1 MAAKILF
8 VDDEIEMGFMVSNLL
23 KMHGYEVVTA
33 ESVEM
38 ALELSDGMPL
48 SAIIL
53 DINLAGEDGFQL
65 MTYLK
70 RNHPEVPIIIYSG
83 MEHDEAVIQKAL
95 SQGASQYIRKGGP
108 LDDLVTAVRNT
119 LPGA

>member
-1 MAAKILF
+1 MPGKILF

-23 KMHGYEVVTA
+23 KLRGFDVVTA
-33 ESVEM
+33 ENAMM

-48 SAIIL
+48 NLIIL

-83 MEHDEAVIQKAL
+83 MDHDEATVQKAL
-95 SQGASQYIRKGGP
+95 SQGATQYIRKGGP
-108 LDDLVTAVRNT
+108 LD
-119 LPGA
+119 